1 MRILALETS
10 GYSGDVALLEDD
22 RVVAEFPLPQEKRTA
37 QMLAPGIAEALA
49 TARWQPRDVNLVA
62 VTIGPGSFTG
72 LRVGVTM
79 AKTYAYAAGCE
90 ILGIDTLEVLAA
102 QVSPGVNE
110 KAVLWTVL
118 DAQRQQ
124 LFAAQFRVEK
134 GLWTLSAPA
143 HIVGQ
148 AEFPAGLTPEMLV
161 TGSGLGKLPQKFLE
175 NATTLPER
183 DWQPRAATVGQLA
196 WRDYQAGR
204 RDDLWRL
211 SPHYLRPS
219 AAEEQ
224 QEKRNN
230 R

>member
-10 GYSGDVALLEDD
+10 GYSGDVALLEED
-22 RVVAEFPLPQEKRTA
+22 RVVAEFPLPEEKRTA

-49 TARWQPRDVNLVA
+49 TAGWQPRDVNLVA

-72 LRVGVTM
+72 LRVGVTT

-90 ILGIDTLEVLAA
+90 VLGIDTLEVLAA
-102 QVSPGVNE
+102 QVTQGVE
-110 KAVLWTVL
+110 ETATLWAVL

-124 LFAAQFRVEK
+124 LFASQFCIDHGQWKVSVPAQIYDQSEF
-134 GLWTLSAPA
+134 LTQLAP
-143 HIVGQ
+143 Q
-148 AEFPAGLTPEMLV
+148 TLV
-161 TGSGLGKLPQKFLE
+161 TGSGLAKFSNQLPAGAKMTNQQ
-175 NATTLPER
+175 
-183 DWQPRAATVGQLA
+183 DWPPRAVTVGRLA

-211 SPHYLRPS
+211 APHYLRPS

-224 QEKRNN
+224 QN
-230 R
+230 RRIK

>member
-1 MRILALETS
+1 MKILALETS

-22 RVVAEFPLPQEKRTA
+22 RVVAEFPLPEEKRTA
-37 QMLAPGIAEALA
+37 QMLAPGIAEALSSA
-49 TARWQPRDVNLVA
+49 GWQPRDVNLVA

-72 LRVGVTM
+72 LRVGVTT

-90 ILGIDTLEVLAA
+90 VLGIDTLEVLAA
-102 QVSPGVNE
+102 QVPLPVDQP
-110 KAVLWTVL
+110 ATLWAVL

-124 LFAAQFRVEK
+124 FFAAQYRVEQDEWQESIAARIVDQTEFFM
-134 GLWTLSAPA
+134 GL
-143 HIVGQ
+143 V
-148 AEFPAGLTPEMLV
+148 PEMMV
-161 TGSGLGKLPQKFLE
+161 TGSGLGKLPQNLVE
-175 NATTLPER
+175 SVTMAPER
-183 DWQPRAATVGQLA
+183 DWQPRAVTVGRLA

-224 QEKRNN
+224 EKKRT